1 MIGMKKN
8 GLPDRSLNLLFPEL
22 TRGDRLFILPEPKGF
37 RRAAELAAQLSLDAL
52 ALGGKR
58 TLGIFVVLTRI
69 AKEPDKLRQF
79 R

>member
-1 MIGMKKN
+1 MIGMKKTACPTAVLISSSQS
-8 GLPDRSLNLLFPEL
+8 LPEAI
-22 TRGDRLFILPEPKGF
+22 RLFILPEPKGF